1 MKERLT
7 LEEENQKTLERM
19 TPEEEYQS
27 AIENIGAVICF
38 LGFVWCGMSA
48 NVITLVA
55 GMCICAVGAVA
66 IMAAA
71 PVVRMMKKREGRK
84 RSGRGNNRIKACEN
98 AERTVEK
105 QKKIGI
111 L

>member
-55 GMCICAVGAVA
+55 GMCMGQYYTQDSC
-66 IMAAA
+66 
-71 PVVRMMKKREGRK
+71 KKQVHWYL
-84 RSGRGNNRIKACEN
+84 RSE
-98 AERTVEK
+98 
-105 QKKIGI
+105 
-111 L
+111 